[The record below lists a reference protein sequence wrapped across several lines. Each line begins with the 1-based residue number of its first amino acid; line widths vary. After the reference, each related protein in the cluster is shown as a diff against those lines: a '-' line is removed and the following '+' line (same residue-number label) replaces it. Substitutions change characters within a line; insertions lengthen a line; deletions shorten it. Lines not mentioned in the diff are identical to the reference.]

1 MLPVQPIHPFPARMA
16 PELALREIQQLPKR
30 ATVLDPMMGSGTV
43 LRVAIDC
50 GLRAIGRD
58 VDPLAVLMTRVWTTP
73 IDTKL
78 FRERAVHVL
87 QTARNMCAEHIS
99 LPWIDEDPETSA
111 YIDFWFGKQQKVDLR
126 KLSSLI
132 IGIPGPEGEALR
144 IALSRIIVTKKVG
157 ASLAHDVSHSRPHK
171 VLRDNSFAVLDG
183 FWYSVSQVAKRLETY
198 PIQEQADVRQE
209 DTRNLTS
216 IASTSVDAVITSP
229 PYLNAIDYLRG
240 HRLAL
245 VWLGYRVSELRPIRS
260 GSIGAE
266 RAPEGQADT
275 HLAEEIIDQMG
286 LGELLPRREQRLIT
300 RYILDL
306 FAMLLEIHRVL
317 RPGGRVVFVIGNS
330 CLHGIFIRNALAII
344 LLAERIGFE
353 RVREEERELPP
364 NRRYLPPPSV
374 SEQTDLNKRMRTET
388 VLTFVRE

>member
-16 PELALREIQQLPKR
+16 PELVLREIQQLPKR

-78 FRERAVHVL
+78 FRERAVHIL
-87 QTARNMCAEHIS
+87 STARNMGTKHIS
-99 LPWIDEDPETSA
+99 LPWIDSDPETSA
-111 YIDFWFGKQQKVDLR
+111 YIDFWFGNQQKVDLC

-144 IALSRIIVTKKVG
+144 IALSRIIITKKVG
-157 ASLAHDVSHSRPHK
+157 ASLAHDVSHSRPHR

-275 HLAEEIIDQMG
+275 HLAEEIINHMG
-286 LGELLPRREQRLIT
+286 LGELLPRREQRVIT

-330 CLHGIFIRNALAII
+330 CLHGIFIRNALAVM

-353 RVREEERELPP
+353 RVGEEERELPP
-364 NRRYLPPPSV
+364 NRRYLPPPGV

>member
-78 FRERAVHVL
+78 FRERAVHIL
-87 QTARNMCAEHIS
+87 STARNMGTKHIS
-99 LPWIDEDPETSA
+99 LPWIDGDPETSA
-111 YIDFWFGKQQKVDLR
+111 YIDFWFGNQQKVDLC

-144 IALSRIIVTKKVG
+144 IALSRIIITKKVG
-157 ASLAHDVSHSRPHK
+157 ASLAHDVSHSRPHR

-183 FWYSVSQVAKRLETY
+183 FGYSVSQVAKRLETY

-216 IASTSVDAVITSP
+216 IASASVDAVITSP

-330 CLHGIFIRNALAII
+330 CLHGIFIRNALAVI